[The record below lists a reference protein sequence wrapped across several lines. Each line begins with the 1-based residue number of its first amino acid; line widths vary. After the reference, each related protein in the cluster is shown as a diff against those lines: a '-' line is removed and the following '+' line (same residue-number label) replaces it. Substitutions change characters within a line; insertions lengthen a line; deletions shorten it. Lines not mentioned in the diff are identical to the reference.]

1 MVYLG
6 SFLHNFEPNC
16 FKNPFLLQNGV
27 ENQGCISSFQI
38 WQILTTLRNLRGIS
52 SSWIENEI

>member
-6 SFLHNFEPNC
+6 SFLHNFDPNC

-38 WQILTTLRNLRGIS
+38 
-52 SSWIENEI
+52 